1 MHRLYRL
8 RYLVPALVA
17 TSVMAASLGWCRTD
31 SLGSFLLNLST
42 ELVGIVLTVVVVDR
56 LLEVREKQRWKP
68 YREMLLFHTSHKLN
82 AVIDALSELV
92 GEPET
97 NLSLL
102 IKDGHVSLR
111 LDEAL
116 AQLDVL
122 DQKWDR
128 LRSDNRQSRYV
139 QLIALRHALDQ
150 LHEHLSAVRD
160 APIAE
165 PEDAPVQW
173 RLSWR
178 AEAIASN
185 LGLLTEPSSVLDQLP
200 SADIRPTL
208 WNQLPEHL
216 EALGKD
222 LKTVYLTFKDS
233 D

>member
-1 MHRLYRL
+1 
-8 RYLVPALVA
+8 
-17 TSVMAASLGWCRTD
+17 MAASLGWCRTD

-116 AQLDVL
+116 A
-122 DQKWDR
+122 
-128 LRSDNRQSRYV
+128 
-139 QLIALRHALDQ
+139 
-150 LHEHLSAVRD
+150 
-160 APIAE
+160 
-165 PEDAPVQW
+165 
-173 RLSWR
+173 
-178 AEAIASN
+178 
-185 LGLLTEPSSVLDQLP
+185 
-200 SADIRPTL
+200 
-208 WNQLPEHL
+208 
-216 EALGKD
+216 
-222 LKTVYLTFKDS
+222 
-233 D
+233 